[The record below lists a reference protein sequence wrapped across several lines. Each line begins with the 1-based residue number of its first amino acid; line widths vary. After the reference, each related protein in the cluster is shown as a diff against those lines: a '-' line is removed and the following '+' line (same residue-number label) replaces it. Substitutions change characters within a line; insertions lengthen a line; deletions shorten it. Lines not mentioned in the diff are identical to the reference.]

1 MLNYQ
6 RVHSTWENTNFSNRW
21 VPKNF
26 LCRAARWWGPRYAWP
41 PAAAPRHIW
50 HLRSREGHWAAAG
63 RAFHG
68 NMGAATW
75 RLCRARIYQYF
86 IGISA
91 YQYHRIYIYMTYM
104 IYIYIWHI
112 WCMYIHRIWYNW
124 YYRIYHQ
131 YHPRWCSKYDPTKK
145 QIRSSNI
152 ILFILGG
159 EWIMKWC
166 TM

>member
-104 IYIYIWHI
+104 IYIYIYDI
-112 WCMYIHRIWYNW
+112 YDVCIYIG
-124 YYRIYHQ
+124 
-131 YHPRWCSKYDPTKK
+131 YD
-145 QIRSSNI
+145 IIDIIGYIINI
-152 ILFILGG
+152 ILDDAQNMILPKNKYDHLISSYLYW
-159 EWIMKWC
+159 EVNE
-166 TM
+166 